1 VLAAAVLVTLRLL
14 SASRHNLIAGVAAVV
29 FASLVWMPVTRRW
42 SARAHLCWASTAHG
56 ILALH
61 FSPRRV
67 KDDPAG
73 ILREIRQAI
82 GKGLERPPLPI
93 KGLPPDD

>member
-1 VLAAAVLVTLRLL
+1 MASGFALAAADQDRTTG
-14 SASRHNLIAGVAAVV
+14 RHDKL
-29 FASLVWMPVTRRW
+29 
-42 SARAHLCWASTAHG
+42 TAHG

-93 KGLPPDD
+93 KGLPPDG

>member
-1 VLAAAVLVTLRLL
+1 MAAEIDSRAHHLAAADQDRTTD
-14 SASRHNLIAGVAAVV
+14 RHDKL
-29 FASLVWMPVTRRW
+29 
-42 SARAHLCWASTAHG
+42 TAHG

-73 ILREIRQAI
+73 ILGEIRQAI
-82 GKGLERPPLPI
+82 GKGLERPPLPV
-93 KGLPPDD
+93 KGLPADG